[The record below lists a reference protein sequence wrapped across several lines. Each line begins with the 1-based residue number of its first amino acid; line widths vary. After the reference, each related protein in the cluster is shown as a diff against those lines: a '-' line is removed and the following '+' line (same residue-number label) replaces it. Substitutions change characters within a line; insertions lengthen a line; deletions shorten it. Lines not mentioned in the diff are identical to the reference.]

1 VIETIR
7 VALGGLSANK
17 LRSGLTILGLM
28 IGVGSVIVLIAVGT
42 GSSDAVENQIDAL
55 GSNILTVTATP
66 TLGGLRPGATI
77 STSLTLADAD
87 ALKNRFQAPDVK
99 TVSPVVTAGDVT
111 LTYGDST
118 YSPSSFSGTTPS
130 YQQARDYTMSSGSW
144 FTNADVTNHSRVLVV
159 GPTVVTELFGG
170 QDPVGD
176 TVQVNGTNYQVIGVT
191 NPKGTNGSSNEDD
204 VGIAPLTAV
213 QDTLTGYGS
222 INQVVVQATSRQS
235 LGAAQ
240 TEVTDILNQLD
251 PPTADSLTGSN
262 FLVENQSTILQT
274 SSASSKVFTTLLG
287 EVAAISLLVG
297 GIGVMNIMLVS
308 VTERTREIG
317 IRKAVGARR
326 SDILIQFLVEAVL
339 VSFFGGLAG
348 VIAGVVGSQFKIAG
362 VQPSIAPYSIGLAFG
377 AAVLIGL
384 FFGTYPAGRAAA
396 MRPIEALRFE

>member
-7 VALGGLSANK
+7 VALGGLAANK

-42 GSSDAVENQIDAL
+42 GSSDAVAKQIDQL

-66 TLGGLRPGATI
+66 TLGGLRRGAVT
-77 STSLTLADAD
+77 STSLTLADAQ
-87 ALKNRFQAPDVK
+87 ALQNRFQAPDVK
-99 TVSPVVTAGDVT
+99 TVSPVVSAGEVT
-111 LTYGDST
+111 LTYGDQT
-118 YSPSSFSGTTPS
+118 YSPSTFDGTTPS

-144 FTNADVTNHSRVLVV
+144 FTNAEVTSHSRVLVV
-159 GPTVVTELFGG
+159 GPTVVSELFSG

-191 NPKGTNGSSNEDD
+191 NSKGTNGATNEDD

-222 INQVVVQATSRQS
+222 INQVVVQATSS
-235 LGAAQ
+235 KTLGAAQ
-240 TEVTDILNQLD
+240 TEVTNILNQLD

-262 FLVENQSTILQT
+262 FIVQNQSTILQT
-274 SSASSKVFTTLLG
+274 STASSKVFTTLLG

-317 IRKAVGARR
+317 IRKAVGARH

-339 VSFFGGLAG
+339 VSFFGGIAG
-348 VIAGVVGSQFKIAG
+348 VIAGVIGSQFKIAG
-362 VQPSIAPYSIGLAFG
+362 VQPAVAPYSIALAFG
-377 AAVLIGL
+377 AAVVIGL